1 MQTFPSAVRASAT
14 ASNETTLGEVCWHD
28 SSTGLSGE
36 CQIRSPK
43 CTIGSHPTSTIVLP
57 ENIAAANH
65 LTLTFGKRFTLLKA
79 PYPTRIQGRLV
90 REWLIDKPIEFS
102 IGTCLFH
109 VVPSACAFK
118 STSVVRADQLVA
130 AANRLSGPIP
140 STPSSQSKSATE
152 LRKEKEAEE
161 KEQARIREVSISD
174 FEKTLSRFDSI
185 EMSLDQLRTSL
196 GQIQESVAKVPI
208 DSPDVSA
215 SLAEEFQ
222 QLSQNLALQIST
234 ELRSQFESRLVE
246 RDGIWNETLREGVE
260 VLESRL
266 HGLALKVESLGE
278 MQGNLEET
286 AMSAELRQTTSMEE
300 RFASIE
306 SRLDAFTERFVESA
320 NTKAASVS
328 DLRDEWKTEFENRFQ
343 ELRIHRDEI
352 YGALESVRNE
362 MQQYGS
368 VTQNNFEY
376 LLEQLHSIPQQELPR
391 REVDAEAHNFEV
403 QADHFESSSFD
414 SQPIASPVDEPQQEW
429 YQNDQADDS
438 IRQST
443 LAEDPQRVAP
453 SRDFDFIHD
462 SSQQEYR
469 PFANPADADETYPDI
484 QDSSVDASRQ
494 ADDIPSDS
502 FIRPNLDEYSDGYA
516 ESYNVAALDRVAER
530 DEESPAEVFASRNT
544 DEPLSQIDVEPL
556 SQIDEQENQVADVDI
571 DALAARLR
579 RMLSNSSGRP
589 DTQDLHSSQSDT
601 YEPSRGEP
609 RYQSQTDSYSSLHE
623 VEPPALDDE
632 PVHPSQSAFGKSS
645 PLEESLSES
654 QDAFARYGFN
664 DEEEHS
670 LKQESSSFESQP
682 ETSYQPPSIARN
694 NTEPRESIYQTPS
707 EKQPEAEEEDS
718 IEVYMQ
724 KLLQRVK
731 GGQDTSSA
739 VAPAIQAESKMAPR
753 SRSEFLNRG
762 NREAPTIAPSED
774 TSPPKTSMMTADE
787 FVPRQQVPEKKNEL
801 DALREL
807 ANSNARRAIT
817 KSDSK
822 RMNTAI
828 LLKIAIT
835 AFALAAALTLF
846 FFNGLQINP
855 PFAGM
860 VAAMIVAVLWGID
873 CLKHFR
879 LLGDVK
885 ASESI
890 EHDRSMAVQQKN
902 SQEQW
907 RPKAD

>member
-1 MQTFPSAVRASAT
+1 MQTFPTAVRASAT

-43 CTIGSHPTSTIVLP
+43 CTIGSHPASTIVLP

-102 IGTCLFH
+102 IGTCLFQ
-109 VVPSACAFK
+109 VVPSAFAFK

-130 AANRLSGPIP
+130 TANRLSGPFP
-140 STPSSQSKSATE
+140 QSPSSLSKSATE
-152 LRKEKEAEE
+152 LRKDKEAEE
-161 KEQARIREVSISD
+161 KEQARIREVTISD

-222 QLSQNLALQIST
+222 HLSQNLALQIST
-234 ELRSQFESRLVE
+234 ELRSHFESRLVE
-246 RDGIWNETLREGVE
+246 RDGIWNETLRDGVE

-266 HGLALKVESLGE
+266 HGLALKVESLSE

-286 AMSAELRQTTSMEE
+286 AMNAELRQATSMEE

-320 NTKAASVS
+320 STDASSVS
-328 DLRDEWKTEFENRFQ
+328 DLRDEWKTEFENRFH
-343 ELRIHRDEI
+343 ELRIHRDEL

-362 MQQYGS
+362 VQQYGS

-376 LLEQLHSIPQQELPR
+376 LLEQIHSIPQQELPR
-391 REVDAEAHNFEV
+391 HAEDAAAHDFELH
-403 QADHFESSSFD
+403 ADHFKSSSYD
-414 SQPIASPVDEPQQEW
+414 SQPKANPADEPQQEW
-429 YQNDQADDS
+429 YQNENAKDVS
-438 IRQST
+438 RQSP
-443 LAEDPQRVAP
+443 LAEDHEQVAP
-453 SRDFDFIHD
+453 IRDFDDMQD
-462 SSQQEYR
+462 SALQEYR
-469 PFANPADADETYPDI
+469 SFAIPAEPDEPYPVI
-484 QDSSVDASRQ
+484 QDFSVPASRQ
-494 ADDIPSDS
+494 SDEIPSDS
-502 FIRPNLDEYSDGYA
+502 FIRPNLDQYSDGYA
-516 ESYNVAALDRVAER
+516 ETSSLASIDRVAEKE
-530 DEESPAEVFASRNT
+530 DESTAEAFVSRST
-544 DEPLSQIDVEPL
+544 VEPL
-556 SQIDEQENQVADVDI
+556 SQIDEPESQVSDVDI

-579 RMLSNSSGRP
+579 RMLSNSGGRP
-589 DTQDLHSSQSDT
+589 DTQEVAVSKSDT
-601 YEPSRGEP
+601 YETSSDEP
-609 RYQSQTDSYSSLHE
+609 RFPTQIDSYANHHE
-623 VEPPALDDE
+623 VEPDALSNE
-632 PVHPSQSAFGKSS
+632 QVYPSQSAFGTASS
-645 PLEESLSES
+645 LEDSVSES
-654 QDAFARYGFN
+654 PDAFAGYGLSN
-664 DEEEHS
+664 EEEDNS
-670 LKQESSSFESQP
+670 LEQESSSFEAPQ
-682 ETSYQPPSIARN
+682 ETSYHSPQLARN
-694 NTEPRESIYQTPS
+694 NSEPRESIYQTPS
-707 EKQPEAEEEDS
+707 DKQSESEEEDS
-718 IEVYMQ
+718 IEAYMQ

-731 GGQDTSSA
+731 GGQDTSSTM
-739 VAPAIQAESKMAPR
+739 APAIQTESRMAPR

-762 NREAPTIAPSED
+762 TREAPTIAPSEE
-774 TSPPKTSMMTADE
+774 TSPQKTSMMTADE

-860 VAAMIVAVLWGID
+860 IAAMIVAVLWGID

-890 EHDRSMAVQQKN
+890 ENDRSMAVQKKN